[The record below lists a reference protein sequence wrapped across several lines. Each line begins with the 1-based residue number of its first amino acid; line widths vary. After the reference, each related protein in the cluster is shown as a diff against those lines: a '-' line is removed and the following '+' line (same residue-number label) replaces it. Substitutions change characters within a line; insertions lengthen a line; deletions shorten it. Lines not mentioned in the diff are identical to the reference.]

1 MQSAFAH
8 ALMLAFA
15 AAMMGFGRYMVR
27 APERAL
33 RVFTFGAE
41 PTFGK
46 RFGVAWCKAAGWLFT
61 VGGCFGIVLYLTL
74 IPIDLWHSH

>member
-1 MQSAFAH
+1 MQTALAH
-8 ALMLAFA
+8 ALMLVFA
-15 AAMMGFGRYMVR
+15 IALTRFGWYMSH

-41 PTFGK
+41 PAFGK
-46 RFGVAWCKAAGWLFT
+46 RLGLAWCKATGWFFI
-61 VGGCFGIVLYLTL
+61 VGGCLGVVLYLVL